1 MNYWLKTLGGGAR
14 GTVLRDDWQQEL
26 GGVLLRAATFPRC
39 PKGIRAGDGVVYY
52 AAGHRLTFAAG
63 HVSSDAYQAESY
75 ERTHWPWRV
84 DVFLSQTVEFV
95 HEGTP
100 LEHLNVSGRDLAQS
114 VRRHAYIRLTKDEY
128 ETGVRSL
135 GGEV

>member
-1 MNYWLKTLGGGAR
+1 MEASTLSR
-14 GTVLRDDWQQEL
+14 VCIRTVTKLHLSSHRQLHEATERVHEPHIVD
-26 GGVLLRAATFPRC
+26 RATA
-39 PKGIRAGDGVVYY
+39 
-52 AAGHRLTFAAG
+52 
-63 HVSSDAYQAESY
+63 HVS
-75 ERTHWPWRV
+75 
-84 DVFLSQTVEFV
+84 LSQIVEFV